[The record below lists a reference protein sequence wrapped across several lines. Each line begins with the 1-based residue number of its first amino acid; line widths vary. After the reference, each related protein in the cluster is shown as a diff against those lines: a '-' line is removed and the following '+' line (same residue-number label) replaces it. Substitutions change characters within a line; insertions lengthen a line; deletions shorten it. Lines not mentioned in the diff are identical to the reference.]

1 MLNSLLIGISVTYY
15 YVNNNAEN
23 QWIFIFFS
31 ILYNLHCAGKMEWG
45 IYIKHIFLSQ

>member
-31 ILYNLHCAGKMEWG
+31 ILCNLHCAGKMEWG